1 MKTISCIILFL
12 YCVCII
18 SCHSRQVEKTQEGR
32 DSNDTIFVSY
42 QEGIYETSAPTTC
55 KEMKEWSEDE
65 EVSEVITINKEYYDA
80 ICSYLIENAN
90 KENDDMTCEA
100 RLYVQISEHEM
111 CIGDLGCA
119 CDINDKDIPAN
130 KYILYLIRS
139 LSGYYNY
146 FYSLDLQYDRL
157 IKEYGMP
164 VNYEDRTVKHINWE
178 DEENYNDFRKVALV
192 RE

>member
-1 MKTISCIILFL
+1 
-12 YCVCII
+12 
-18 SCHSRQVEKTQEGR
+18 
-32 DSNDTIFVSY
+32 
-42 QEGIYETSAPTTC
+42 
-55 KEMKEWSEDE
+55 MKEWSEDE

-130 KYILYLIRS
+130 INIVVDKLPQKIEIIAVIIAPIAKFMQNNVGTNISTITAIIAIMTYIAHNSIS
-139 LSGYYNY
+139 
-146 FYSLDLQYDRL
+146 
-157 IKEYGMP
+157 
-164 VNYEDRTVKHINWE
+164 IN
-178 DEENYNDFRKVALV
+178 LPS
-192 RE
+192 